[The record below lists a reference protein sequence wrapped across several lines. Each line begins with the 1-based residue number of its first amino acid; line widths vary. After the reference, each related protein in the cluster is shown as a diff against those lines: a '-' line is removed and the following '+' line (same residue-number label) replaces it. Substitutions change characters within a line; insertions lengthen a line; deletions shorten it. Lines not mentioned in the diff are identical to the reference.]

1 VSDCERFE
9 PTLAAYVGGEID
21 ETGLGPLLS
30 HCRSCEACRRMLEL
44 HRDLSDLGARAG
56 EPDERDFAA
65 MRARVLGEAGTRSTG
80 AGRRAWWMRPAH
92 LPLRFAAL
100 TAAAGLLFV
109 LGIATD
115 RLLTDRTASVPG
127 NGNGTTQ
134 RLLTAMS
141 ADAASNRTLVD
152 VEDSR
157 FTYSNVTF
165 RRLEEGRVSLDFDVM
180 THVRLVEPERSEL
193 LQDVL
198 VQALLNPTNTG
209 TRLKA
214 ISYAAEAMEPK
225 IKEAMI
231 FAVRRDESL
240 AVRLKAL
247 EILGAEPPDAEIE
260 SALLETLREDP
271 SVQMRLQALDLL
283 TGRQVDPGLLR
294 RVVEE
299 KPSEDDAA
307 LLVRLA
313 DYGV

>member
-1 VSDCERFE
+1 MSDCERFE

-21 ETGLGPLLS
+21 ETRLGPLLS
-30 HCRSCEACRRMLEL
+30 HCRDCEACRRMLEL

-65 MRARVLGEAGTRSTG
+65 MRARVLGQADSRPTG

-127 NGNGTTQ
+127 DGNGTTQ

-141 ADAASNRTLVD
+141 ADAASNRSLVD

-165 RRLEEGRVSLDFDVM
+165 RRLEEGRVSLDFDVA

-193 LQDVL
+193 VQDVL
-198 VQALLNPTNTG
+198 VHALLNPTSTG

-214 ISYAAEAMEPK
+214 ISYAGEGMEPK
-225 IKEAMI
+225 IKEALI
-231 FAVRRDESL
+231 FAMERDENL

-247 EILGAEPPDAEIE
+247 SILKGAPPDEEIE
-260 SALLETLREDP
+260 AALLQTLREDP
-271 SVQMRLQALDLL
+271 AVQMRLEALDCLAD
-283 TGRQVDPGLLR
+283 RQVDPELLR

-299 KPSEDDAA
+299 QPSEDDPA

-313 DYGV
+313 SYGV